1 MVPKVNWFEEDT
13 RIVMVKNFE
22 FVMTVLSL
30 IEEEN
35 KRAIRSTIRG
45 RNLETQDGEQWNQIP

>member
-45 RNLETQDGEQWNQIP
+45 RNLETQDGEQWNQI